1 VSDVVIAII
10 AAVGISTLVLGLI
23 AVLMYRAGLSLRP
36 IVFMAVLLVIVGGP
50 QIAFHLSQEMGWIP
64 ARDFTWVPE
73 GDRGA
78 VYGFAEQESVTA
90 VSNGKF
96 VHTRQLFGRDAD
108 PTLITDLLAIPG
120 GPFTGAEAAQM
131 ATVPPAGTVVAAR
144 FPTEQQAKNAG
155 MAYIGQATGVASPPG
170 QNGMWTVQRPVGD
183 VVVGVAAGR
192 TVLFAS
198 GASTEEAM
206 ARLDA
211 TGAFVANDA
220 SSTVSPEARSFWLY
234 QPIVLG
240 AIVLLITVAAVGWFF
255 RGTSWAATTEPK
267 PDIAAASESELRRRL
282 LAVNGVEVP
291 YKVTEGDRGRIA
303 ISYRFGDARWVDL
316 ARAHGLSRTHRILL
330 EFDESNHTVRPTE
343 QFSRLDWSAG
353 ANGGSVQW
361 STATGIVFFQKE
373 YTKVYGLQITR
384 EGKIT
389 PQLSYEYDFDLQEMK
404 APFIQAVTGAGWRWR
419 PVIWHAP
426 AALRWLTG

>member
-1 VSDVVIAII
+1 
-10 AAVGISTLVLGLI
+10 
-23 AVLMYRAGLSLRP
+23 
-36 IVFMAVLLVIVGGP
+36 
-50 QIAFHLSQEMGWIP
+50 
-64 ARDFTWVPE
+64 
-73 GDRGA
+73 
-78 VYGFAEQESVTA
+78 
-90 VSNGKF
+90 
-96 VHTRQLFGRDAD
+96 
-108 PTLITDLLAIPG
+108 
-120 GPFTGAEAAQM
+120 
-131 ATVPPAGTVVAAR
+131 
-144 FPTEQQAKNAG
+144 
-155 MAYIGQATGVASPPG
+155 
-170 QNGMWTVQRPVGD
+170 MWTVQRPVGD
-183 VVVGVAAGR
+183 GVVGVAAGR